1 MTITGNV
8 ILGTDGQG
16 HQIRIGLTDT
26 GLTDDAGDK
35 IWSLAVD
42 SAVTIDPGNITIASV
57 TLKDG
62 VAATLAKVAASTA
75 IAIANNVVG
84 VHDPQI
90 GQVGD
95 LLANGTLIGLLS
107 AVVPPTVS
115 LGVSGA
121 VFHSADQSA
130 AVAAVTDA
138 PAAGKKLVITDLL
151 VSVGSNMIVTMS
163 EETSG
168 TVLARFNMLANTTVT
183 IVPHGKL

>member
-62 VAATLAKVAASTA
+62 VAATLASVKTSTTIVGTDKAVAA
-75 IAIANNVVG
+75 
-84 VHDPQI
+84 HDPAIGQI
-90 GQVGD
+90 GDAVG
-95 LLANGTLIGLLS
+95 AGTVIGLLQGIYDR
-107 AVVPPTVS
+107 
-115 LGVSGA
+115 L
-121 VFHSADQSA
+121 
-130 AVAAVTDA
+130 A
-138 PAAGKKLVITDLL
+138 P
-151 VSVGSNMIVTMS
+151 
-163 EETSG
+163 
-168 TVLARFNMLANTTVT
+168 
-183 IVPHGKL
+183 